1 LIIAIGV
8 IATIT
13 IREGKNAEFEQL
25 FAELTKQVLGNEPG
39 TVFYALHR
47 TKSDAQV
54 YKVLEQYASKD
65 DMKAHGQTEYF
76 QEANKKMAALVA
88 AAPEIE
94 VLDAV

>member
-1 LIIAIGV
+1 MQPA
-8 IATIT
+8 
-13 IREGKNAEFEQL
+13 
-25 FAELTKQVLGNEPG
+25 
-39 TVFYALHR
+39 
-47 TKSDAQV
+47 AQ
-54 YKVLEQYASKD
+54 KD